1 MQVAP
6 PSRLRTLLFLFGA
19 VCSAPNIHHLFTLSC
34 SLFLFLFP
42 KLSSAPV
49 PRPPIPS
56 PHLHPHA
63 GPPPP
68 YPPAI
73 PLPPPLLSPSPIHT
87 PLPHPYPHTPIPHP
101 YPPSAPPS
109 PTLTTTLIN
118 PPLTPPQYAQEL
130 LSTFSNALSEVSL
143 QPSIGGIFRVEL
155 ITATTSPTP
164 STSPNTVETKTTR
177 LWDRKSDGGFP
188 ETKELKRRVRDVI
201 QPGRS
206 LGHVDRTYPRAEAG
220 AEGGATGG
228 TGTGTGVV
236 EGKGGKGGEEGKE
249 GSEDKVD
256 GKKPSE
262 GEVCATAGGGAAGG
276 DGKCEDCE

>member
-1 MQVAP
+1 MFPFPFPISQTLFCSGP
-6 PSRLRTLLFLFGA
+6 PA
-19 VCSAPNIHHLFTLSC
+19 
-34 SLFLFLFP
+34 
-42 KLSSAPV
+42 
-49 PRPPIPS
+49 PIPTR
-56 PHLHPHA
+56 HT
-63 GPPPP
+63 PPTSV
-68 YPPAI
+68 
-73 PLPPPLLSPSPIHT
+73 PLPLL
-87 PLPHPYPHTPIPHP
+87 HP

-118 PPLTPPQYAQEL
+118 PPPNPPPSSNPLPPTPSHHPPLTPPQYAQEL

-143 QPSIGGIFRVEL
+143 QPSLGGIFRVEL
-155 ITATTSPTP
+155 ITATTSPTS

-228 TGTGTGVV
+228 TGTGVV

-249 GSEDKVD
+249 RSEDKVN